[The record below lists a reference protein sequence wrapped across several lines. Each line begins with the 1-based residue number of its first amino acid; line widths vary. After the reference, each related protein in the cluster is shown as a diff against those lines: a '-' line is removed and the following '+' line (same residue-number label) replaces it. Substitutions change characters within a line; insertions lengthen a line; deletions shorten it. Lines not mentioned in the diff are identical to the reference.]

1 MKRDGKGRVGRGGR
15 GGEGEDWEWI
25 EEHLFI
31 QNRWNLSQWKFYRV
45 ASETVIEWK
54 FCSKGIKFLSI
65 WNTSERSSR
74 VEQYRFRNVE
84 RNRIAW
90 VCALCFV
97 LFFLPPPPP
106 PLLFFFCFSLFSYLS
121 PEDRAI
127 ELNRCWERNEMY
139 TVRVK
144 KFIVT
149 KNNVRV
155 YYEIEFVGQRRYIRK
170 YCESYAF
177 L

>member
-1 MKRDGKGRVGRGGR
+1 MEYFEETISIHYISVILVFLFIFEPSFPLDKNWWKGIDDEKWRKKGR
-15 GGEGEDWEWI
+15 EWV

-74 VEQYRFRNVE
+74 VVRVEQYRFRNVE

-90 VCALCFV
+90 VCALYVV
-97 LFFLPPPPP
+97 LFLPFP
-106 PLLFFFCFSLFSYLS
+106 FFFFLLLVVFVSFNGGS
-121 PEDRAI
+121 R
-127 ELNRCWERNEMY
+127 NRI
-139 TVRVK
+139 K
-144 KFIVT
+144 
-149 KNNVRV
+149 
-155 YYEIEFVGQRRYIRK
+155 
-170 YCESYAF
+170 
-177 L
+177 